1 MDHVAGRH
9 RESSEQGVVVSG
21 FPSRLI
27 AAQKLGS
34 QISSLYHK
42 RFTTVSISVSQFNEN
57 VKDTLMV
64 LRQCNFK

>member
-1 MDHVAGRH
+1 MDCVAKRH
-9 RESSEQGVVVSG
+9 GESSEQGVVVSG

-27 AAQKLGS
+27 TAQKLGS

-42 RFTTVSISVSQFNEN
+42 RFTTLSISVSQLNEN